1 MPDVQVRI
9 TTTGAEQAVQSFNNV
24 AQASQR
30 FAQTTQ
36 QTITQA
42 RIATQAFN
50 FVLFDTARIARVAG
64 GEAGK
69 QFADSLETA
78 VVAVSTARGAVAAYR
93 GVLESQELITKAVT
107 AATV

>member
-30 FAQTTQ
+30 FAATTQ
-36 QTITQA
+36 QTVTQA
-42 RIATQAFN
+42 RIATQSFN
-50 FVLFDTARIARVAG
+50 FVLFDMARIARVAG
-64 GEAGK
+64 GAAGK
-69 QFADSLETA
+69 EFANSLDTA
-78 VVAVSTARGAVAAYR
+78 VIAVSSARGAVAVYR

-107 AATV
+107 A